1 MDLLLLTGRA
11 VVIFDGLDELLDTSR
26 RADVTTRVERFCA
39 EYPLAPVLVTSRQV
53 GYDQAR
59 LDDSQFTCY
68 RLGSLAAAQVGEFA
82 RKWFG
87 QDDEIWPAEADRWA
101 EAFLSESAAA
111 SDLRTNPLLLS
122 LLCILY
128 RGEGSLPRD
137 RAEVYEQC
145 AMLMFRRWDA
155 RRRIR
160 QDLRAGHLLEPA
172 LRRLAWLLFTR
183 ENAQSAMTERELV
196 AATSEFLQARGF
208 ESLDAAREFVD
219 FCRGRMWVFS
229 DAGTTASGERL
240 YAFTHRTF
248 LEYFAAAQ
256 LA

>member
-1 MDLLLLTGRA
+1 VDLLLLTGRA

-53 GYDQAR
+53 GYDQ
-59 LDDSQFTCY
+59 
-68 RLGSLAAAQVGEFA
+68 
-82 RKWFG
+82 
-87 QDDEIWPAEADRWA
+87 
-101 EAFLSESAAA
+101 
-111 SDLRTNPLLLS
+111 
-122 LLCILY
+122 
-128 RGEGSLPRD
+128 
-137 RAEVYEQC
+137 
-145 AMLMFRRWDA
+145 
-155 RRRIR
+155 
-160 QDLRAGHLLEPA
+160 
-172 LRRLAWLLFTR
+172 LLFTR